1 MPQFEPQDPQ
11 YERRVR
17 DSFARQRVM
26 ETLGATLLRVAPGEI
41 EIALPFRAELTQQ
54 HGFLHAGVVTTIV
67 DSACGY
73 AALSLMPPGAG
84 VLTIEFK
91 LNLLAPAAGA
101 LMIARGRVTKPGRTI
116 TVCTGDVFATPAGSD
131 GAPNGAQ
138 GQEKLV
144 ATMVATV
151 MTIRDRPGV
160 SD

>member
-1 MPQFEPQDPQ
+1 MPQFEPQDPAF
-11 YERRVR
+11 ERRVR

-26 ETLGATLLRVAPGEI
+26 ETMGATLLRVAPGEVDI
-41 EIALPFRAELTQQ
+41 ELPFREELTQQ

-91 LNLLAPAAGA
+91 LNLLAPASGER
-101 LMIARGRVTKPGRTI
+101 MIARGRVTKPGRTI
-116 TVCTGDVFATPAGSD
+116 NVSSGDVYAVQD
-131 GAPNGAQ
+131 

-144 ATMVATV
+144 ATMLATI
-151 MTIRDRPGV
+151 MTIHNRPGV
-160 SD
+160 TD